1 MLSMCKYDRCNGIA
15 RKCRVRRSASDKM
28 ALGYEHASDG
38 RSHPQPRKV
47 VTLISSAV
55 PSAWSGY
62 GMYWVGMGWD
72 GYVMI
77 TARSRISSRD
87 VARPKFPKE
96 STLLAFCT
104 HQPRDQTCFFHIL
117 ILILKSM
124 YSSTHCNSV
133 LRNYRRLVSTIGQST
148 HRVRDS
154 NDKMIPSFY
163 SRSLP
168 SERA

>member
-1 MLSMCKYDRCNGIA
+1 MSSSPRSELNVRLCFRSRQRYMLPVS
-15 RKCRVRRSASDKM
+15 RS
-28 ALGYEHASDG
+28 L
-38 RSHPQPRKV
+38 
-47 VTLISSAV
+47 VTLVSSAV

-104 HQPRDQTCFFHIL
+104 HQPGDQTCFFHIL